1 LKHELP
7 PKGSF
12 LEPLNFRP
20 STPKYHPDFTR
31 FFNDLAQEFK
41 RWFYISLSPYPLV
54 SVKQFKE
61 IKMRNLG
68 MRLRVG
74 NLKSEKVG
82 VIASSG
88 FKVNSGD
95 FNGYVVLTD
104 RYGYEVWDDT
114 AIVILP
120 DDFLGQA
127 TDK

>member
-1 LKHELP
+1 
-7 PKGSF
+7 
-12 LEPLNFRP
+12 
-20 STPKYHPDFTR
+20 
-31 FFNDLAQEFK
+31 
-41 RWFYISLSPYPLV
+41 
-54 SVKQFKE
+54 
-61 IKMRNLG
+61 MRNLD

-104 RYGYEVWDDT
+104 RYGYEVWDDN

-120 DDFLGQA
+120 ADFLGTP

>member
-1 LKHELP
+1 MGWRPIKSGPHALGCGK
-7 PKGSF
+7 PK
-12 LEPLNFRP
+12 EN
-20 STPKYHPDFTR
+20 
-31 FFNDLAQEFK
+31 E
-41 RWFYISLSPYPLV
+41 
-54 SVKQFKE
+54 
-61 IKMRNLG
+61 MRNLA

-95 FNGYVVLTD
+95 FNGYVILTD
-104 RYGYEVWDDT
+104 RYGYEVWDDN